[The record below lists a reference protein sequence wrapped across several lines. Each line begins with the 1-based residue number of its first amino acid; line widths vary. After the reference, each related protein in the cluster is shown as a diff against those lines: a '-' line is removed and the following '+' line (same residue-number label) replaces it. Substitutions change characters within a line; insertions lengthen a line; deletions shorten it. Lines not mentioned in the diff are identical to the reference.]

1 MFDKKKLNFWRL
13 AVLFTGMTI
22 TILFLLW
29 SAPYKP
35 KAAMMDGTMATMMKS
50 MHISNLNIYDL
61 VQNPRAQQPAASSA
75 DNTEEHHEN
84 SPAYKIG
91 IMTTSVVFLLL
102 PLLIG
107 GSIILAIIW
116 IK

>member
-29 SAPYKP
+29 SSPYKS
-35 KAAMMDGTMATMMKS
+35 KSAMMDGTMATMMKS
-50 MHISNLNIYDL
+50 MHLSNLNVSDL
-61 VQNPRAQQPAASSA
+61 LQYPRSQQNVESTAG
-75 DNTEEHHEN
+75 HHED
-84 SPAYKIG
+84 SQAYNIG
-91 IMTTSVVFLLL
+91 VLTTSVVFLLL